1 MDFVRKPRCFFV
13 EDVSPRSVTFDDGR
27 RWRRNLP
34 WIRYAEATWDYADP
48 GIIRVEIGDWQVVI
62 SGHNLGHL
70 FGVIEAER
78 LQRLGVHPEFAE
90 DPAREG
96 DVFATSIRFVRLSAI
111 GKGDLGSQLN
121 LHLEA

>member
-1 MDFVRKPRCFFV
+1 
-13 EDVSPRSVTFDDGR
+13 
-27 RWRRNLP
+27 
-34 WIRYAEATWDYADP
+34 
-48 GIIRVEIGDWQVVI
+48 VEIGDWQVVI

-78 LQRLGVHPEFAE
+78 LQRLGVHPELAE

-111 GKGDLGSQLN
+111 GKGALGSQLN
-121 LHLEA
+121 LQLEA